1 MRPNLVRQII
11 FFIPQFVKAL
21 HFLFEDFP
29 DFIRRGG
36 ISIETHFQYKPVGH
50 NDNNNFL
57 FRTTIQSDA
66 DIINLLPELGLFPA
80 EADRYKLY
88 EEKYRIHRECVNKVF
103 HKLDGIYTIKWV
115 VSAVLSSIPFIFLGK
130 RIMDG
135 NKQLLFVWLLIIFWA
150 IMTYLFRRYFLRHF
164 FKLVIF
170 LIKFWLKKDYGRLRL

>member
-1 MRPNLVRQII
+1 MTPNLVRQII

-57 FRTTIQSDA
+57 FRTTIQADA
-66 DIINLLPELGLFPA
+66 DIINLLPEPGLFPA
-80 EADRYKLY
+80 EADWYKLY
-88 EEKYRIHRECVNKVF
+88 EEKYRIHREYVNKVF

-115 VSAVLSSIPFIFLGK
+115 VSAVLSSIPFIFPGT
-130 RIMDG
+130 RIMD
-135 NKQLLFVWLLIIFWA
+135 VWLLIIFWA
-150 IMTYLFRRYFLRHF
+150 IMTYLVRRYFLRHF